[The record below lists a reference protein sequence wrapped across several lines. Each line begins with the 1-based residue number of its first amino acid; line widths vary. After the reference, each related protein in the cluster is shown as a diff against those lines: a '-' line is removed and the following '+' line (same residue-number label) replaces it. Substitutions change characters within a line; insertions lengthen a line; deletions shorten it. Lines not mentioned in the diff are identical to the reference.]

1 MLQLLTLVYLRRD
14 KYKLALRSLHQ
25 AQNIV
30 AVLDETVPRTCDYV
44 VAVNSL
50 TAFVLLKLEKPL
62 EALDFI
68 TIAEIHHEK
77 TLIRLLD
84 AQQ

>member
-1 MLQLLTLVYLRRD
+1 MVYLRRD
-14 KYKLALRSLHQ
+14 KEKLALRSLHQ

-30 AVLDETVPRTCDYV
+30 AALDETVPRTCDYV

-50 TAFVLLKLEKPL
+50 TAFVLLKLGKL
-62 EALDFI
+62 QEALDFI

-84 AQQ
+84 A

>member
-1 MLQLLTLVYLRRD
+1 MVYLRRD
-14 KYKLALRSLHQ
+14 KEKLALRSLHQ

-30 AVLDETVPRTCDYV
+30 AALDETVLHFCFETVPRTCDYV

-50 TAFVLLKLEKPL
+50 TAFVLLKLRKPQ

-84 AQQ
+84 A